1 METSCTITNC
11 FGGSIAL
18 TTTTAYTTQTYNS
31 IADVPQAMWQQ
42 IVPQEHTFL
51 NYDYLIAFEACCSV
65 NMGFKY
71 VVFRKD
77 GRLAGVATFQTIL
90 FDGNNVG
97 TEESRKELG
106 FWPRLLNSLVSR
118 MKMRLLV
125 LGNTFM
131 TGEYGWY
138 FTDVKAPGVEEVSAL
153 QLVIKDLVQ
162 EAKASKRPVS
172 GLLVKEVFADK
183 LGAFPELQKAG
194 YLQFQVQPDMILDI
208 DPEWKTFDGYLA
220 AMSSKYRVRMRKAV
234 KDMNGIEIRRMTV
247 DEIVAHMPEM
257 ERLYQEVVDTSDFKL
272 ATFRLQ
278 HVQYLMHQMP
288 ESFWIDG
295 FWLEDKLLS
304 FISFYQHNGQIV
316 AGMMGMDREAQKQYD
331 LYLNVLLLVA
341 RRGIEHGARQSVFG
355 RTAMEIKSS
364 VGATP
369 HDMYLYTRHVSVWKN
384 RIIMPMV
391 KLLSRN
397 EPWKQRNPFK

>member
-1 METSCTITNC
+1 METNCTITNC
-11 FGGSIAL
+11 IGGSIAL
-18 TTTTAYTTQTYNS
+18 TTTTAYTTQTYSS

-138 FTDVKAPGVEEVSAL
+138 FTDVNELGVEEVSAL
-153 QLVIKDLVQ
+153 QLVINQLVQ
-162 EAKASKRPVS
+162 EAKASKKPVS

-183 LGAFPELQKAG
+183 LGAFPELQKSG
-194 YLQFQVQPDMILDI
+194 YLQFPVQPDMILDI

-220 AMSSKYRVRMRKAV
+220 AMSSKYRVRMRKAI

-247 DEIVAHMPEM
+247 DEIAAHMPEM

-364 VGATP
+364 VGAKP
-369 HDMYLYTRHVSVWKN
+369 HDMYLYTRHVSGWKS
-384 RIIMPMV
+384 RIIAPMV
-391 KLLSRN
+391 KILSRT

>member
-1 METSCTITNC
+1 MDSSCTINNY
-11 FGGSIAL
+11 FGKSIAL
-18 TTTTAYTTQTYNS
+18 TTTSAYTAQIYNS
-31 IADVPQAMWQQ
+31 LADVPQAVWQQ

-51 NYDYLIAFEACCSV
+51 NYDYLTAFEACCSV

-71 VVFRKD
+71 VVFRNN

-90 FDGNNVG
+90 FDGNNIG
-97 TEESRKELG
+97 TEESRKQLG
-106 FWPRLLNSLVSR
+106 FWARTVNSLVSR

-138 FTDVKAPGVEEVSAL
+138 FTDVNEPGVEEVLAL

-172 GLLVKEVFADK
+172 GLLVKEVFTDK
-183 LGAFPELQKAG
+183 LGAFPELQKSG
-194 YLQFQVQPDMILDI
+194 YLQFPVQPDMILDI

-220 AMSSKYRVRMRKAV
+220 TMSSKYRVRMRKAV

-247 DEIVAHMPEM
+247 DEIVANMSEM

-288 ESFWIDG
+288 ENFWIDG
-295 FWLEDKLLS
+295 FWLDGKLVT
-304 FISFYQHNGQIV
+304 FISFYKHNGQIV

-341 RRGIEHGARQSVFG
+341 RRGIEHGAKQSVFG

-364 VGATP
+364 VGAKP
-369 HDMYLYTRHVSVWKN
+369 HDMYLYTRHVSGWKN
-384 RIIMPMV
+384 RIIAPMV
-391 KLLSRN
+391 KILSRT

>member
-11 FGGSIAL
+11 IGGSIAL
-18 TTTTAYTTQTYNS
+18 TTTTAYTTQTYSS

-138 FTDVKAPGVEEVSAL
+138 FTDVNELGVEEVSAL
-153 QLVIKDLVQ
+153 QLVINQLVQ
-162 EAKASKRPVS
+162 EAKASKKPVS

-183 LGAFPELQKAG
+183 LGAFPELQKSG
-194 YLQFQVQPDMILDI
+194 YLQFPVQPDMILDI

-220 AMSSKYRVRMRKAV
+220 AMSSKYRVRMRKAI

-247 DEIVAHMPEM
+247 DEIAAHMPEM

-364 VGATP
+364 VGAKP
-369 HDMYLYTRHVSVWKN
+369 HDMYLYTRHVSGWKS
-384 RIIMPMV
+384 RIIAPMV
-391 KLLSRN
+391 KILSRT

>member
-1 METSCTITNC
+1 MENSCTITNC

-18 TTTTAYTTQTYNS
+18 TTTTAYTTQTYSS

-51 NYDYLIAFEACCSV
+51 NYDYLVAFEACCSV

-153 QLVIKDLVQ
+153 QLVVNQLVK
-162 EAKASKRPVS
+162 EAKASKKPVS

-183 LGAFPELQKAG
+183 LGAFPEFQKAG

-208 DPEWKTFDGYLA
+208 DPEWKTFDGYLS

-247 DEIVAHMPEM
+247 NEIAAHMPEM

-295 FWLEDKLLS
+295 FWLEGKLLS

-364 VGATP
+364 VGAKP
-369 HDMYLYTRHVSVWKN
+369 HDMYLYTRHVSGWKS
-384 RIIMPMV
+384 RIIAPMV
-391 KLLSRN
+391 KILSRT

>member
-364 VGATP
+364 VGAKP

>member
-1 METSCTITNC
+1 MDSSCTFNNY
-11 FGGSIAL
+11 FGGSIEL
-18 TTTTAYTTQTYNS
+18 TTSTVYTTEIYHG
-31 IADVPQAMWQQ
+31 IAQVPQAMWQQ

-51 NYDYLIAFEACCSV
+51 NYDYLTAFEACCSV

-90 FDGNNVG
+90 FDGNNIG
-97 TEESRKELG
+97 TEESRKALG
-106 FWPRLLNSLVSR
+106 FWARTANSLVSR

-138 FTDVKAPGVEEVSAL
+138 FTDVKAPGLEEVTAL
-153 QLVIKDLVQ
+153 QIVIKQLVQ
-162 EAKASKRPVS
+162 EAKATNKPVS
-172 GLLVKEVFADK
+172 GVLFKEVFAEN
-183 LGAFPELQKAG
+183 LGSFPELKKAG
-194 YLQFQVQPDMILDI
+194 YLEFPVQPDMILDI

-220 AMSSKYRVRMRKAV
+220 AMSSKYRVRMRKAI
-234 KDMNGIEIRRMTV
+234 KDMNGVEIRRLTLP
-247 DEIVAHMPEM
+247 EIEQHLDGLKE
-257 ERLYQEVVDTSDFKL
+257 LYQQVVDTSEFKL
-272 ATFRLQ
+272 ATFRLD
-278 HVQYLMHQMP
+278 HIQYLMQQMP
-288 ESFWIDG
+288 DKFWIDG
-295 FWLEDKLLS
+295 FWLDGKLVS
-304 FISFYQHNGQIV
+304 FISFYEHEGQVV
-316 AGMMGMDREAQKQYD
+316 AGMMGMDREAQKKYD

-341 RRGIEHGARQSVFG
+341 LRGIEHGAKQSVFG

-364 VGATP
+364 VGAKP
-369 HDMYLYTRHVSVWKN
+369 HDMYLYTRHVSGWKT
-384 RIIMPMV
+384 RMIIPMV